1 LRGFPI
7 SGVGVIFETAV
18 MARRTDRRDRGVR
31 GIPGTVADRGAGK
44 AHVSA
49 APGAGGAG
57 EIRGTRADGERE
69 RGGN

>member
-1 LRGFPI
+1 
-7 SGVGVIFETAV
+7 
-18 MARRTDRRDRGVR
+18 VR
-31 GIPGTVADRGAGK
+31 GIPGTVADRVAGK